1 MQVVV
6 WNSDDGTRTAG
17 DAALFTR
24 WRADPQLSIWVDL
37 EPQDG
42 AEQERLL
49 REFGADA
56 TICQQA
62 LAERF
67 PPKVEHLGDVTFILL
82 RALNAQA
89 ETIES
94 GMIQLAF
101 LVGPRFLVTR
111 HSDASPSI
119 ERARGEL
126 IGETPSLPPTCAALA
141 VRIAAI
147 VVSRFVPIMHTLE
160 ARLEDIEENMFE
172 NPTDDLLNELLV
184 YKRQL
189 KIVRRLATYHATIF
203 DELRH
208 EGAAEFNSVKR
219 AVSEVTEQFERVV
232 SLASLYNELA
242 NDLMNGYLSL
252 ASHRLNHIMKLL
264 TIITCIFVPLSF
276 LAGVYG
282 MNFRFMPELSE
293 RYGYFV
299 VVGVMATI
307 ALTLLAVFRRRKW
320 I

>member
-6 WNSDDGTRTAG
+6 WNPADGSRMEG
-17 DAALFTR
+17 DAALVAR
-24 WRADPQLSIWVDL
+24 WRSDPQLHIWVDL

-42 AEQERLL
+42 ADQERML

-56 TICQQA
+56 AICEQA
-62 LAERF
+62 LAARF
-67 PPKVEHLGDVTFILL
+67 PPKLEHLGDVTFILL
-82 RALNAQA
+82 RALNAEA
-89 ETIES
+89 SSIES

-119 ERARGEL
+119 ERARSEL
-126 IGETPSLPPTCAALA
+126 LAETAATLPICAALA

-147 VVSRFVPIMHTLE
+147 VVSRFVPIMHRLE

-172 NPTDDLLNELLV
+172 NPTDELLNELLI

-203 DELRH
+203 EELRH
-208 EGAAEFNSVKR
+208 EGAVEFSSIKR

-232 SLASLYNELA
+232 SLAGLYNELA

-282 MNFRFMPELSE
+282 MNFQFMPELSE

>member
-6 WNSDDGTRTAG
+6 WDPESGSRTEG
-17 DAALFTR
+17 DAALLER

-42 AEQERLL
+42 AEQERMLQ
-49 REFGADA
+49 EFGADA
-56 TICQQA
+56 TICEQA
-62 LAERF
+62 LAARF
-67 PPKVEHLGDVTFILL
+67 PPKLEHLGDVTFILL

-94 GMIQLAF
+94 GMIQIAF
-101 LVGPRFLVTR
+101 LVGPRFLLTR
-111 HSDASPSI
+111 HSDTSPSI
-119 ERARGEL
+119 ERARDELLGEAPGPL
-126 IGETPSLPPTCAALA
+126 PSCAALA

-147 VVSRFVPIMHTLE
+147 VVSRFVPIMHGLE

-172 NPTDDLLNELLV
+172 NPTDDLLNELLI

-189 KIVRRLATYHATIF
+189 KIVRRLATYHANIF
-203 DELRH
+203 EELRH
-208 EGAAEFNSVKR
+208 EAATEFNALRR

-232 SLASLYNELA
+232 SLAGLYNELA

-282 MNFRFMPELSE
+282 MNFQFMPELSE

-299 VVGVMATI
+299 VIGVMATI
-307 ALTLLAVFRRRKW
+307 ALTLLMVFRYRKW

>member
-6 WNSDDGTRTAG
+6 WNPADGSRMEG
-17 DAALFTR
+17 DAALVAR
-24 WRADPQLSIWVDL
+24 WRSDPQLHIWVDL

-42 AEQERLL
+42 ADQERML

-56 TICQQA
+56 TICEQA
-62 LAERF
+62 LAARF
-67 PPKVEHLGDVTFILL
+67 PPKLEHLGDVTFILL
-82 RALNAQA
+82 RALNAEA
-89 ETIES
+89 SSIES

-119 ERARGEL
+119 ERARSEL
-126 IGETPSLPPTCAALA
+126 LAETVATLPICAALA

-147 VVSRFVPIMHTLE
+147 VVSRFVPIMHRLE

-172 NPTDDLLNELLV
+172 NPTDELLNELLI

-203 DELRH
+203 EELRH
-208 EGAAEFNSVKR
+208 EGAVEFSSIKR
-219 AVSEVTEQFERVV
+219 AVSEVTEQFE
-232 SLASLYNELA
+232 
-242 NDLMNGYLSL
+242 LSL

-282 MNFRFMPELSE
+282 MNFQFMPELSE

-299 VVGVMATI
+299 VIGVMATV
-307 ALTLLAVFRRRKW
+307 ALALLAVFRYRKW